1 MDNRAIIQKS
11 LDYIEDNL
19 QTEIAAGELADM
31 AGFSLFHYYRL
42 FQQATGLPVM
52 QYILRRRLLHGV
64 YAISRGSTKVDA
76 ALNYGFD
83 TYAGFYKAFCR
94 EFGCTPSAFLA
105 SSRARRPWR
114 VDITKEEA
122 LAERYEVSWS
132 SLILVDYDKSGKER
146 ATNLTEFAF
155 GNART
160 ASDKCKEGLSERIT
174 EMLNN

>member
-1 MDNRAIIQKS
+1 MVFVILQITNNVKLKAMKNVLLILTLCVGMVACSGGKTKSVAENQQTKKDVVEVLYFHGAKRCATCMAIEKNTKELLEAAYAEQLKS
-11 LDYIEDNL
+11 GKLV
-19 QTEIAAGELADM
+19 
-31 AGFSLFHYYRL
+31 FS
-42 FQQATGLPVM
+42 
-52 QYILRRRLLHGV
+52 
-64 YAISRGSTKVDA
+64 S
-76 ALNYGFD
+76 
-83 TYAGFYKAFCR
+83 
-94 EFGCTPSAFLA
+94 
-105 SSRARRPWR
+105 

-160 ASDKCKEGLSERIT
+160 ASDKFKEGLSEQIT

>member
-1 MDNRAIIQKS
+1 MVFVILQITNNVKLKAMKNVLLILTLCVGMVACSGGKTKSVAENQQTKKDVVEVLYFHGAQRCATCMAIEKNTKELLEAAYAEQLKS
-11 LDYIEDNL
+11 GKLV
-19 QTEIAAGELADM
+19 
-31 AGFSLFHYYRL
+31 FS
-42 FQQATGLPVM
+42 
-52 QYILRRRLLHGV
+52 
-64 YAISRGSTKVDA
+64 S
-76 ALNYGFD
+76 
-83 TYAGFYKAFCR
+83 
-94 EFGCTPSAFLA
+94 
-105 SSRARRPWR
+105 

-160 ASDKCKEGLSERIT
+160 ASDKFKEGSSEQIT

>member
-1 MDNRAIIQKS
+1 MAIEKNTKELLEAAYAEQLKS
-11 LDYIEDNL
+11 GKLV
-19 QTEIAAGELADM
+19 
-31 AGFSLFHYYRL
+31 FS
-42 FQQATGLPVM
+42 
-52 QYILRRRLLHGV
+52 
-64 YAISRGSTKVDA
+64 S
-76 ALNYGFD
+76 
-83 TYAGFYKAFCR
+83 
-94 EFGCTPSAFLA
+94 
-105 SSRARRPWR
+105 

-160 ASDKCKEGLSERIT
+160 ASDKFKKGLSERIT

>member
-1 MDNRAIIQKS
+1 MVFVILQITNNVKLKAMKNVLLILTLCVGMVACSGGKTKSVAENQQTKKDVVEVLYFHGAQRCATCMAIEKNTKELLEAAYAEQLKS
-11 LDYIEDNL
+11 GKLV
-19 QTEIAAGELADM
+19 
-31 AGFSLFHYYRL
+31 FS
-42 FQQATGLPVM
+42 
-52 QYILRRRLLHGV
+52 
-64 YAISRGSTKVDA
+64 S
-76 ALNYGFD
+76 
-83 TYAGFYKAFCR
+83 
-94 EFGCTPSAFLA
+94 
-105 SSRARRPWR
+105 

-160 ASDKCKEGLSERIT
+160 TPDKFKQGLSARIT

>member
-1 MDNRAIIQKS
+1 MAFVILQITNNVKLKAMKNVLLILTLCVGMVACSGGKTKSVAENQQTKKDVVEVLYFHGAQRCATCMAIEKNTKELLEAAYAEQLKS
-11 LDYIEDNL
+11 GKLV
-19 QTEIAAGELADM
+19 
-31 AGFSLFHYYRL
+31 FS
-42 FQQATGLPVM
+42 
-52 QYILRRRLLHGV
+52 
-64 YAISRGSTKVDA
+64 S
-76 ALNYGFD
+76 
-83 TYAGFYKAFCR
+83 
-94 EFGCTPSAFLA
+94 
-105 SSRARRPWR
+105 

-160 ASDKCKEGLSERIT
+160 ASDKFKEGLSEQIT